1 MPGPITPGR
10 VYPSRDHHRRAGPGD
25 RGGVGGADDG
35 QHRAE
40 QTKRRGLHAR
50 RRPGLSQVESIAH
63 GDDTRLLVFD
73 NPSDSYF
80 IAATSDPATPITNPI
95 TKRPY
100 LVDYGSGTA
109 EASSASPSTA
119 TASTATTSSVSTS
132 TALDQPTDATI
143 TLGCEGL
150 TVTITADA
158 NTGETVIGG
167 LTDRRSAKCNV

>member
-1 MPGPITPGR
+1 
-10 VYPSRDHHRRAGPGD
+10 V
-25 RGGVGGADDG
+25 
-35 QHRAE
+35 
-40 QTKRRGLHAR
+40 GLHTHPYR
-50 RRPGLSQVESIAH
+50 VRSRPAGFTLVEVIIVVLVLAIAAALAVPMMGNTAPNKLKAAASMLAADLAYAQVESIAH

-73 NPSDSYF
+73 NPSDSYH

-109 EASSASPSTA
+109 ESLVGVTINSYSLNGDDRLGFDIYG
-119 TASTATTSSVSTS
+119 
-132 TALDQPTDATI
+132 ALDQPTDATI
-143 TLGCEGL
+143 TLGCDGL

-167 LTDRRSAKCNV
+167 IN